1 MSDHEFTI
9 KTSEIDAAGKDYRF
23 VLRSPWLRGVL
34 EDHEATAA
42 SKDGVV
48 AVRASKSGPDVVV
61 HGSLDATVTVPCARC
76 LDPVDVD
83 VHSDVS
89 VIYVP
94 GSKVKDAEDSG
105 KVEYTLEDAEA
116 DTLPFDGETVV
127 LDDLVR
133 DEVLLGVPM
142 IPLCSDDCPGMSP
155 APETNANPPS
165 EKKEIDPRLAPLLA
179 LRDQIDKTSK

>member
-9 KTSEIDAAGKDYRF
+9 KTSEIDAGGKDYRF

-34 EDHEATAA
+34 EDHEATAT
-42 SKDGVV
+42 STDGIV
-48 AVRASKSGPDVVV
+48 AVRVSKSGPDVVV
-61 HGSLDATVTVPCARC
+61 HGSLDATVRVPCARC
-76 LDPVDVD
+76 LEPVDVD
-83 VHSDVS
+83 VHSDLS

-155 APETNANPPS
+155 APETNADAPS

-179 LRDQIDKTSK
+179 FGPFRDKTK